1 VVLGVRRGHSVR
13 VASGH
18 RAASDDGE
26 ILLIVDRRLWIQT
39 LLRAHTA
46 KVGIVGRLWQVRG
59 IRMRP
64 RIVADEMQVLAGRGG
79 DTE

>member
-1 VVLGVRRGHSVR
+1 VWRRHSVR
-13 VASGH
+13 VAARH
-18 RAASDDGE
+18 WAASDDGE

-46 KVGIVGRLWQVRG
+46 KVGIVGWLWQIGGV
-59 IRMRP
+59 RMRP
-64 RIVADEMQVLAGRGG
+64 RVVANQMQVLAGRGG